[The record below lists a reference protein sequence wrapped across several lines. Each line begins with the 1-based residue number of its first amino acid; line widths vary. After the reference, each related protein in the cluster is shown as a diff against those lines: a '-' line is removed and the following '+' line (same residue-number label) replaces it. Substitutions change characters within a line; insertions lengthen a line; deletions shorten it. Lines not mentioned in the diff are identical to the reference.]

1 MIFYF
6 SGTGNSFHVARQI
19 AHDQGEKLVSIA
31 QAMEEKQW
39 RYSLDLHEKVG
50 FVFPVYAWR
59 PPKIVTDF
67 IERVQLERFLNPY
80 LFAVCTCGEDAGDT
94 MKILRSTLRK
104 RVWHLD
110 STAAVVM
117 PNNYILSYDIDNE
130 ALQREKLKK
139 AEQTIEE
146 INQSIS
152 QRKKGVL
159 CEASGKFPV
168 LKTRISGLGF
178 QKFACNPKRF
188 WVQDT
193 CISCGKCEKIC
204 PVQNITLLEGKPTW
218 GKECA
223 KCLACTHICPQQ
235 AIQYGKSTLKK
246 GRYYHPDLWQKENRG
261 S

>member
-19 AHDQGEKLVSIA
+19 VHDQGEKLVSIA

-139 AEQTIEE
+139 AEQTIDE

-168 LKTRISGLGF
+168 LKTRIIGF
-178 QKFACNPKRF
+178 GFGIPAFPVGNVKRF
-188 WVQDT
+188 VLSK
-193 CISCGKCEKIC
+193 ISRF
-204 PVQNITLLEGKPTW
+204 W
-218 GKECA
+218 KES
-223 KCLACTHICPQQ
+223 LHG
-235 AIQYGKSTLKK
+235 GKSVPNVWLVPIFVPS
-246 GRYYHPDLWQKENRG
+246 RQFNMENRL
-261 S
+261 